1 VTVFTT
7 EELQSE
13 ARRLC
18 GTTHAGFLRVRVAG
32 PSPDLTHVQ
41 VEVHPG
47 GLSEAAERGI
57 DADAAIAS
65 RYPVRIMGE
74 SDPTP
79 A

>member
-1 VTVFTT
+1 VPFTS
-7 EELQSE
+7 EELDAE

-18 GTTHAGFLRVRVAG
+18 GTTHAGFLWIRVAG

-47 GLSEAAERGI
+47 GLSEAVARGI
-57 DADAAIAS
+57 DADASIAS
-65 RYPVRIMGE
+65 RYPVRITGE
-74 SDPTP
+74 SDPVP